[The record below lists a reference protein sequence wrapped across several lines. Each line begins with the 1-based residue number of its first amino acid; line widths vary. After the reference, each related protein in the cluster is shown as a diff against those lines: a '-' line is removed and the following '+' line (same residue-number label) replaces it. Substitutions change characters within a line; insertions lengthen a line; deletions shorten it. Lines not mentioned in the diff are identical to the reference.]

1 MQQEKSIL
9 EFCQVLPWVAIAI
22 LPGNW
27 QISAQNSSA
36 PYTSLTLQTVKPVA
50 TCQQDQ

>member
-36 PYTSLTLQTVKPVA
+36 PYTTHHKTERIADDILM
-50 TCQQDQ
+50 